1 LAGDKICGLNR
12 EILSIQKDEDGIL
25 QDEITRIQTSSINS
39 FYNSLNSS
47 LEFYD
52 KFSEKKFLYPEVS
65 TIIENS
71 VNVNFSGEEIFGK
84 YLDLNEP
91 FQLFSNLIKQKSPD
105 QDYLQYLDRFNH
117 FFYISDEIKLEKS
130 YLNYLLNL
138 WSYLERFY
146 RKINPL
152 VDLDGITTDWEKE
165 FAHKLSIGDIK
176 VSKKKT
182 PFDLR
187 LGMYETVK
195 ELEALGMERLKN
207 ELDALGLK
215 CGGTLEQ
222 RAARLWTL
230 RGKSMDEIPGNL
242 KAKKTSSTGSC
253 SFQEEVNYHNFP
265 AVYNLCF
272 YLGCY
277 IRVQNFLN

>member
-1 LAGDKICGLNR
+1 
-12 EILSIQKDEDGIL
+12 L

-47 LEFYD
+47 LEFYN
-52 KFSEKKFLYPEVS
+52 KFSERKFIYPEVS

-71 VNVNFSGEEIFGK
+71 LNVNFSGEEIFGK
-84 YLDLNEP
+84 YLDLNEQ

-117 FFYISDEIKLEKS
+117 FFYISEEIKFEKP

-138 WSYLERFY
+138 WSYLERFH

-152 VDLDGITTDWEKE
+152 VDFEGITADWEKE

-176 VSKKKT
+176 VAKT
-182 PFDLR
+182 KSPFDLR

-222 RAARLWTL
+222 RAARLWAL

-242 KAKKTSSTGSC
+242 KAKKTSSTGSN
-253 SFQEEVNYHNFP
+253 SFQEEVNIIIFH
-265 AVYNLCF
+265 
-272 YLGCY
+272 
-277 IRVQNFLN
+277 